1 MPQLY
6 YFLLA
11 SLTGFVALLAAYCWW
26 IEPARLAITDHAVAD
41 PDQPL
46 THPVRALLLT
56 DWHLGRWSRPDV
68 LKAKMHRLLRLHQSE
83 PLDVILLGGDYID
96 IEAEYLAQLVPAL
109 EILRRMEIPIFAVP
123 GNHDYATYGGDIT
136 PVIALLRGQGV
147 KVLRNE
153 AELLTTVRGQRLQ
166 VIGLDD
172 LQQSPEYFQENTYQA
187 PADYRKVASKILWYS
202 QFDTLDPQTPRL
214 ILSHN
219 PDAVYLPG
227 LKPMVVL
234 SGHTHGGQL
243 ILLDW
248 LSRPLYRWLHPGLP
262 PGSAVTWAGRREV
275 NGRTLI
281 VSRGIEGSAL
291 PIRLL
296 RSPEA
301 IVVTFS

>member
-11 SLTGFVALLAAYCWW
+11 SLTGLVGLLAAYSWW

-46 THPVRALLLT
+46 AHSVRALLLT

-109 EILRRMEIPIFAVP
+109 EILRQMEIPIFAVP

-153 AELLTTVRGQRLQ
+153 AELLTTVSGQRLQ

-227 LKPMVVL
+227 LKPMAVL

-248 LSRPLYRWLHPGLP
+248 LSRPLYRWLHPALP

-275 NGRTLI
+275 NGRILI

-291 PIRLL
+291 PLRLL

-301 IVVTFS
+301 IVVTFT